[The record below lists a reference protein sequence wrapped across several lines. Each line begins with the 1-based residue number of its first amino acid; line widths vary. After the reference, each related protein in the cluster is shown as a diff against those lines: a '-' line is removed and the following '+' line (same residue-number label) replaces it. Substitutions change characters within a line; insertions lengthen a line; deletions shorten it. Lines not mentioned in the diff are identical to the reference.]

1 MGKID
6 LNSIEEIMKKIESGM
21 ATIADAA
28 YLRQLIANLL
38 NNNMPTA

>member
-1 MGKID
+1 MEKID
-6 LNSIEEIMKKIESGM
+6 LISVEQILKKIESGM

-38 NNNMPTA
+38 KNNMPAA

>member
-1 MGKID
+1 MEKID
-6 LNSIEEIMKKIESGM
+6 LISVEQILKKIESGM

-38 NNNMPTA
+38 KNNMPAV